1 MALDV
6 WIGYPTHNGKG
17 PAVSFTPGAYYT
29 FLNPLF
35 EDFEEQHGTMIDPYD
50 GAAFEGE
57 ELGPVLELVDRAR
70 RLVEEQPAV
79 FDVFMGTNIGSY
91 LEPKN
96 EPVYH
101 RVERAAYLE
110 FLERLRAAVLAAQR
124 EHLPLVFY
132 GD

>member
-6 WIGYPTHNGKG
+6 WVGHPTRNKNG
-17 PAVSFTPGAYYT
+17 PSVTFSPEAYYS
-29 FLNPLF
+29 FLYPLF
-35 EDFEEQHGTMIDPYD
+35 EDFAEQHGTMIDPYD

-57 ELGPVLELVDRAR
+57 KLGPVLELVERAR
-70 RLVEEQPAV
+70 ELVEKQPAV
-79 FDVFMGTNIGSY
+79 FDVHMGTNIGSY

-101 RVERAAYLE
+101 RVERAEFLE
-110 FLERLRAAVLAAQR
+110 FLARLRAAVLAAKR